1 MKNSTLL
8 AALISTLA
16 LTTTVQAQD
25 ASDTADA
32 LAAAA
37 ADAGPVGELRLGKLY
52 SFGGG
57 TDLQHGFGLD
67 ARYHVYPDRDVDGY
81 IGLFAQGQYE
91 LGDAWRTAG
100 GVSFGWGFFGLE
112 LGVSHRTETSAM
124 AGSTGLHIGQAF
136 TFGPLSVGA
145 RVTIP
150 LYDDVPQGRTMGV
163 QGIEGALTLR
173 LSFGFT
179 VHGERRQSSHGCGAG
194 HRGHGRGGQG
204 DGR

>member
-1 MKNSTLL
+1 MNKTTLL

-16 LTTTVQAQD
+16 LTTTAQAQD
-25 ASDTADA
+25 ASASADA
-32 LAAAA
+32 LAAV
-37 ADAGPVGELRLGKLY
+37 ADTGPVGELRLGKLY

-57 TDLQHGFGLD
+57 ADLQHGFGLD

-81 IGLFAQGQYE
+81 IGLFGQGQYE
-91 LGDAWRTAG
+91 LGDAWRAAG

-112 LGVSHRTETSAM
+112 LGVSHRTETATM

-136 TFGPLSVGA
+136 TYGPLSIGA

-150 LYDDVPQGRTMGV
+150 LYDDVTQGSAMGV

-179 VHGERRQSSHGCGAG
+179 VHGQRRQSGHGC
-194 HRGHGRGGQG
+194 HSGHGGHGGQG